1 MNVNLLTIGNMF
13 TGTTSPTV
21 ASSKPDVAKKTSQ
34 FSLTGKDNQ
43 QQVNTSGTKTTDN
56 VQFQAQ
62 EEPVTKQTQNIV
74 DTPQEKIITKTPQQ
88 AKGSTKPK
96 EQVLSNGAFSKTN
109 TAQPVLTE
117 AAAIDIILPV
127 KKAAAKA
134 LPNQKGSN
142 THTQTIVKNQAGKL
156 IPVSIQPKNTAQTK
170 LNVLTQTAP
179 KKEEKSVNIP
189 SSQNQKELKS
199 AVPEILKEQLAHN
212 TTQKVTRGSDKE
224 QILNKAVLGIK
235 KLVVQESS
243 EKPVIEKVTT
253 GGKTSIADVKI
264 KDKVSDSSTE
274 VKSREASILSNK
286 KLISKYTVDG
296 DTKSTN
302 VDQKKTAAV
311 TMSPS
316 PVQVK
321 SSETQVK
328 PATIN
333 PEKSVPIAE
342 KTNINKNADGP
353 QILSESPQ
361 NKGKEFLQ
369 GGNDLSNESTVQK
382 LKVTDVQISTNQ
394 IKGRDNTASSNN
406 SNSDLGQMLQHN
418 NLQAPVTE
426 QSQNS
431 VENAKT
437 AEMPKQ
443 TLPSDV
449 SADIGKQILESIHN
463 SVSRQGGNQQITVRL
478 NPPELGRV
486 FIKFQEQD
494 NQITGLMEVSKT
506 QTRFEIEQALPQI
519 VRNLADSGIQIKR
532 FEVVLNNNE
541 GSEQETNK
549 DQLLQ
554 NGGTQHHG
562 STNSGAHE
570 NDPDAREI
578 NEWLAGNNSY
588 QNISEL
594 REMLTAEGSIN
605 VLL

>member
-1 MNVNLLTIGNMF
+1 MNVNLLTIGEMF
-13 TGTTSPTV
+13 TGTTNPTV
-21 ASSKPDVAKKTSQ
+21 ASSKPDTTKKTSQ
-34 FSLTGKDNQ
+34 FSLTGNDNQ
-43 QQVNTSGTKTTDN
+43 QQVNTSETKTTDN

-62 EEPVTKQTQNIV
+62 EEPVTKQTQSIV

-88 AKGSTKPK
+88 AKGSTKSK

-134 LPNQKGSN
+134 LPNKKGSN
-142 THTQTIVKNQAGKL
+142 THTQTIVTNQAGKL
-156 IPVSIQPKNTAQTK
+156 TTISIQPQNRAQTK

-179 KKEEKSVNIP
+179 KTEEKSVNIP
-189 SSQNQKELKS
+189 TSQNQKELKS
-199 AVPEILKEQLAHN
+199 VIPEILKEQLAKN
-212 TTQKVTRGSDKE
+212 TTQKATVSSEKE
-224 QILNKAVLGIK
+224 QIQNKAVVDTIK
-235 KLVVQESS
+235 PAMLESS
-243 EKPVIEKVTT
+243 EKPVIAKVTT
-253 GGKTSIADVKI
+253 NGKTSVASVNVKE
-264 KDKVSDSSTE
+264 KVSDSSTE
-274 VKSREASILSNK
+274 IKSQEPSIIGKK
-286 KLISKYTVDG
+286 KLISNYTVDS
-296 DTKSTN
+296 DTKSTI
-302 VDQKKTAAV
+302 VGQKKTAAV

-321 SSETQVK
+321 SSESQVK
-328 PATIN
+328 PTTIS

-342 KTNINKNADGP
+342 KPNISKADGP
-353 QILSESPQ
+353 QTLSESPQ
-361 NKGKEFLQ
+361 NKSGESLQ
-369 GGNDLSNESTVQK
+369 GENDLSGESTVQK
-382 LKVTDVQISTNQ
+382 LKVTDVQISSEQ
-394 IKGRDNTASSNN
+394 IKGRNNTASSND

-418 NLQAPVTE
+418 NVQTPVIE

-431 VENAKT
+431 IENAKT

-443 TLPSDV
+443 ALTSDV
-449 SADIGKQILESIHN
+449 SADVGKQVLESIHN
-463 SVSRQGGNQQITVRL
+463 SMSRQSGDQQITVRL
-478 NPPELGRV
+478 NPPDLGKV

-541 GSEQETNK
+541 GSEQEANK

-554 NGGTQHHG
+554 NGGTQHHS

-594 REMLTAEGSIN
+594 QEMLTAEGSIN